1 MMTRIHGSYDR
12 IVMRRMGS
20 IPKVPN
26 TPVREREVRE
36 REVRV
41 GDKIQLWAIRY
52 SGLGTVT
59 MVTEKYIW
67 FEDTSL
73 STGEYPNTNRAKV
86 LHGTGY
92 Y

>member
-26 TPVREREVRE
+26 TPVREREVR
-36 REVRV
+36 V

-59 MVTEKYIW
+59 KVTEKYIW
-67 FEDTSL
+67 LEYTLL
-73 STGEYPNTNRAKV
+73 STGEHHNTKRRRAEV
-86 LHGTGY
+86 LMGTKY